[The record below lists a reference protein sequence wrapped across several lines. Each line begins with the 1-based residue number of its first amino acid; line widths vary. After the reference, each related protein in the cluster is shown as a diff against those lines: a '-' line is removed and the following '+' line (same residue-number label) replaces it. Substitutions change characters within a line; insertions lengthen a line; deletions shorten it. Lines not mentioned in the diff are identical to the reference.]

1 MQSIATQRTTPR
13 QPRGN
18 YAKLLCLNCRARK
31 IKCVLPDHVTIE
43 PSPQPQ
49 THESSCARCIAQ
61 GLECIVDH
69 AILGRPSAKR
79 TRTELGIEHDEPRQM
94 QDEVEPTGD
103 DVVEFVLLDVRT
115 EVEAIEQRSRKDQI
129 MSKPS
134 KHEIF
139 SALLDPAH
147 LFASLV
153 ARDKDF
159 GQAAFGQGDQMG
171 EAVDPLAIVDAR
183 LAKELDMRLVWQRHH
198 LPQTAYLSKLHT
210 EFVQTPRDAPSK
222 TVSLVLFAILCLS
235 ALDVPARLVYHEP
248 DKMKVKLGR
257 FVSQELPSLLF
268 DLPAHPH
275 MLDILEIAHSYKPL
289 LFVTQRKTAPSA
301 LGGRLHFT
309 LAMQVAK
316 RLNLGDSI
324 SALSL
329 AMATNTNEDDTSS
342 LEQLVLDSL
351 RWCKWLMFD
360 VAADGFLKKTAAEQ
374 NVVLA
379 EVSSA
384 MDVVTAALEIYHMPP
399 SYVTLYC
406 HLRWAVLQTKASVA
420 SQAGW
425 HSLDALGSVILDHER
440 DMQDLQDHTFK
451 LLDRLHSSYSTV
463 EIQAARQLI
472 SAELNRSNVNVAGLC
487 LFYALM
493 SNLHAA
499 QLPTEREDALTVDDA
514 LKVSSEIL
522 HHVKG
527 DRIHNP
533 TAVFLFL
540 QRHGDPRVIRTE
552 RVIQDF
558 VCCAD
563 NLIVNGVPW
572 QPPPLPFLIPGL
584 LQAGRELVENNA
596 TRMKG
601 WQGLHPNVDVQ
612 ILLLQ
617 DCAKNLESFDPED
630 QRKDALACGSIY
642 AAGAKQVRG
651 LCAILMG
658 WRKTVAEKAMM
669 EQRDAGLGTEAAS
682 GQKEQ
687 DFAGVEEFLQT
698 EDEGFGHWGDW
709 PQAGDLDFAE
719 LFADGSEWTK
729 WASTMFATT

>member
-1 MQSIATQRTTPR
+1 
-13 QPRGN
+13 
-18 YAKLLCLNCRARK
+18 
-31 IKCVLPDHVTIE
+31 
-43 PSPQPQ
+43 
-49 THESSCARCIAQ
+49 
-61 GLECIVDH
+61 
-69 AILGRPSAKR
+69 
-79 TRTELGIEHDEPRQM
+79 M
-94 QDEVEPTGD
+94 QDDVEPTGD

-115 EVEAIEQRSRKDQI
+115 EVEAIEQQSRKDQI
-129 MSKPS
+129 KSKPS
-134 KHEIF
+134 KHEVF

-159 GQAAFGQGDQMG
+159 GQAAFGQNNQVG
-171 EAVDPLAIVDAR
+171 EAADPLTIVDAEFAEKLDLR
-183 LAKELDMRLVWQRHH
+183 LMWQRHH
-198 LPQTAYLSKLHT
+198 LPHTAYLSKLHT
-210 EFVQTPRDAPSK
+210 ELMQTPEDAPSR
-222 TVSLVLFAILCLS
+222 TVSLVLFAILCLA
-235 ALDVPARLVYHEP
+235 ALDVPARLICNEP
-248 DKMKVKLGR
+248 EETKVKLGR

-275 MLDILEIAHSYKPL
+275 MLDILEISHSYKPL
-289 LFVTQRKTAPSA
+289 LFVTRRKAAPSA

-316 RLNLGDSI
+316 RLTLGDSV

-329 AMATNTNEDDTSS
+329 AMATTANEKDIPT
-342 LEQLVLDSL
+342 LQRLVLDSL

-360 VAADGFLKKTAAEQ
+360 VAVDGFLKKPVVEQ
-374 NVVLA
+374 NAVLD
-379 EVSSA
+379 EVTSA
-384 MDVVTAALEIYHMPP
+384 MDVITSALEIYHMPP
-399 SYVTLYC
+399 SYVSLYC

-420 SQAGW
+420 SQSGW
-425 HSLDALGSVILDHER
+425 RSLNALGSVITSHEG
-440 DMQDLQDHTFK
+440 DMRNLEDHTSK
-451 LLDRLHSSYSTV
+451 LLSRLHRSYSRS
-463 EIQAARQLI
+463 EIEAARQLI

-493 SNLHAA
+493 SNLHATK
-499 QLPTEREDALTVDDA
+499 LPTEREDALTIDNA

-540 QRHGDPRVIRTE
+540 QRYGDPRVIRTE
-552 RVIQDF
+552 RIIQDF
-558 VCCAD
+558 VSCAD
-563 NLIVNGVPW
+563 NLVISGIPW

-601 WQGLHPNVDVQ
+601 WQALHPNVDVQ

-617 DCAKNLESFDPED
+617 DCAKRLERFDPEC
-630 QRKDALACGSIY
+630 QRKDALARGSIY

-658 WRKTVAEKAMM
+658 WRKTIAEKIMR
-669 EQRDAGLGTEAAS
+669 EERDSGLSTEEAS
-682 GQKEQ
+682 E
-687 DFAGVEEFLQT
+687 DREREFAGVEDFLQA
-698 EDEGFGHWGDW
+698 EGEGFGDWGDW

-729 WASTMFATT
+729 WASTMFATA